1 VEKVSGVG
9 EWRRFERRAD
19 GRTEYREVRQEGIRC
34 HLRWGVV
41 GGNGKAMTVTRDD
54 EQDARRHASRKARE
68 YRRKGF
74 TETEAVAGT
83 QAAAGTE
90 AGLRREPVPRREQG
104 AGDRPLLG
112 ELPEADGFLPVDG
125 FEAIHRRR
133 PATADPRAGF
143 HEYLVLGDDGRRAV
157 RFAVGAASHDPEAV
171 AAFLAFLDTR
181 RDLPFD
187 GGSHH
192 KVPLPAPVGRFTHA
206 LFRSPAL
213 AGSGDARVASAHP
226 VFDCEIGDADSEV
239 LVDARTTGHG
249 AIRLG
254 DWDREPRPVVDLRY
268 AVEPSFHRPARKKF
282 LVFRADDLR
291 SLLAALPGATP
302 ESWLEVR
309 SYRGETR
316 RFTPGTAPSYEA
328 LLPFLLGTG

>member
-1 VEKVSGVG
+1 MENVSGVG
-9 EWRRFERRAD
+9 EWQRFERHAD

-34 HLRWGVV
+34 HLRWGIV
-41 GGNGKAMTVTRDD
+41 GGNGTAMTVTRDD
-54 EQDARRHASRKARE
+54 ERDARRHASRKARE
-68 YRRKGF
+68 YLRKGF

-83 QAAAGTE
+83 ESARDAG
-90 AGLRREPVPRREQG
+90 APGEQG
-104 AGDRPLLG
+104 ARGKRGADDRPLLG
-112 ELPEADGFLPVDG
+112 DLPDADGFLPVDG

-133 PATADPRAGF
+133 PATAAPRAGF

-192 KVPLPAPVGRFTHA
+192 KVRLPAPAGRFTHA

-213 AGSGDARVASAHP
+213 TGSGDARVASAHP
-226 VFDCEIGDADSEV
+226 VFDCEIGDADTEV

-282 LVFRADDLR
+282 LVFRTDDLR
-291 SLLAALPGATP
+291 SLLAALPGAAP
-302 ESWLEVR
+302 GSWLEVR
-309 SYRGETR
+309 SYRGGTR
-316 RFTPGTAPSYEA
+316 RFTPATAPSYEA

>member
-1 VEKVSGVG
+1 MSAGGSGV
-9 EWRRFERRAD
+9 
-19 GRTEYREVRQEGIRC
+19 RTEPGVRRG
-34 HLRWGVV
+34 
-41 GGNGKAMTVTRDD
+41 
-54 EQDARRHASRKARE
+54 S
-68 YRRKGF
+68 
-74 TETEAVAGT
+74 
-83 QAAAGTE
+83 
-90 AGLRREPVPRREQG
+90 G
-104 AGDRPLLG
+104 ADDRPLLD
-112 ELPEADGFLPVDG
+112 ELPGADGFLPVDG

-133 PATADPRAGF
+133 PATAGPRAGF
-143 HEYLVLGDDGRRAV
+143 HEYLVLGDGGRRAV

-192 KVPLPAPVGRFTHA
+192 KVRLPSPVGRFTHA

-213 AGSGDARVASAHP
+213 AGSGHARVASAHP
-226 VFDCEIGDADSEV
+226 VFDFEIGDADTEV

-282 LVFRADDLR
+282 LVFRTDDLR
-291 SLLAALPGATP
+291 SLLAALPDATR

-316 RFTPGTAPSYEA
+316 RLTPGTAPSYEA